1 MTAIRPVGPAD
12 VDGLGPWVREW
23 RHTNRWTQ
31 ERLAEALGYDVSYVA
46 KIERGSRRPTSQFLA
61 RLATVA
67 ATPKD
72 DLLRA
77 SRRPSDRVRL
87 PLPVFP
93 LIGREVDAAE
103 IGGLLRGGS
112 RCVTLVGAPGIGKT
126 SLAVEVAWQI
136 AADFR
141 HGACFVPLAE
151 VVGPEAVASA
161 LVHRLGLREQD
172 DNDPTDAVV
181 AALREQHLLIVLDN
195 FEHVLAASTI
205 VERLLR
211 EAPYVRILA
220 TSREALALDE
230 ETSYRVK
237 TLGFPDPSSEHLDD
251 AEEYAAVRVFV
262 DRSRVARP
270 NFALTEANRRPV
282 VEICARLDGLP
293 LAINLTAAAS
303 RILSPSDIVRSLRDR
318 LELPTDRSSG
328 RGPDQRGDQFGDHFG
343 GRAGDP
349 FTHGRLG
356 SALDWSWELLDPGSR
371 SLLARLGVFA
381 GGCSLAAAE
390 AVCSDDGTD
399 VLLGLTELEG
409 KSLIQAVLTEDG
421 ESRFTCLETVRR
433 YALGRLAERGELEG
447 LRRRH
452 CAYFVAL
459 AESAEVLITGHRDQ
473 GQWLRL
479 LDQEYANLAAAFS
492 WALDHDP
499 GRALVMA
506 AALSRFFSTRRLTEG
521 RQWLGLA
528 LDQAGTGATS
538 VAGTRALT
546 GLGVLC
552 RLQGDLDAADASL
565 ERARALAAEL
575 GAVKELASATLT
587 LGIVA
592 EDRAAYD
599 AAEARFE
606 EATALSVGIGD
617 DRGAGHGLNGL
628 GVIALRRND
637 TDQATARFMDAL
649 SLFRALDD
657 PWSVAVTATN
667 LGWIAE
673 TAGELSE
680 AGVWYDECRQLRS
693 LVGDEHGLA
702 RSAADLGRVAR
713 LRRDF
718 ARARSWMEEALR
730 TFHRLGDRR
739 LAAACLLELADIALE
754 RRRRDIAARLVGA
767 AQAIRESLGT
777 PAWPDEVALES
788 QVLAELTST
797 MGAPAVHRARMVGRS
812 LALDDAVDMVDSDS
826 WPAAY
831 RGGRLAP

>member
-12 VDGLGPWVREW
+12 TEGLGPWVREW

-46 KIERGSRRPTSQFLA
+46 KIERGSRRPTSQFVT

-72 DLLRA
+72 DLLRV
-77 SRRPSDRVRL
+77 SRQPSDRVRL
-87 PLPVFP
+87 PLPALP
-93 LIGREVDAAE
+93 LFGREDDIAE
-103 IGGLLRGGS
+103 IGRLLRGSS

-151 VVGPEAVASA
+151 VAGPDEVAAS
-161 LVHRLGLREQD
+161 LVHRLGLRDHDGGQPAD
-172 DNDPTDAVV
+172 VV
-181 AALREQHLLIVLDN
+181 VGALRDQHLLLVLDN
-195 FEHVLAASTI
+195 FEHVLSAATI

-211 EAPYVRILA
+211 EAPNVRVLA
-220 TSREALALDE
+220 TSREALGLVD
-230 ETSYRVK
+230 ETSYRVT
-237 TLGFPDPSSEHLDD
+237 TLKFPDPSSEHLDD
-251 AEEYAAVRVFV
+251 AEDYPAVRVFV

-318 LELPTDRSSG
+318 LELPTDRAAG
-328 RGPDQRGDQFGDHFG
+328 RAPDRFGDRG
-343 GRAGDP
+343 SDP
-349 FTHGRLG
+349 LTHGRLG
-356 SALDWSWELLDPGSR
+356 SALDWSWELLVPEAR

-390 AVCSDDGTD
+390 AVCGDIEAD
-399 VLLGLTELEG
+399 VLVGLTELES
-409 KSLIQAVLTEDG
+409 KSLISAVLTEEGD
-421 ESRFTCLETVRR
+421 SRFTCLETVRR
-433 YALGRLAERGELEG
+433 YALARLSEQGELDE

-452 CAYFVAL
+452 CAFFVEL
-459 AESAEVLITGHRDQ
+459 AESAESRITGHRDQ
-473 GQWLRL
+473 GQWLRV

-492 WALDHDP
+492 WALDNDP
-499 GRALVMA
+499 ERALIMA

-521 RQWLGLA
+521 RQWLGMA
-528 LDQAGTGATS
+528 LDHAGATS
-538 VAGTRALT
+538 AAGARALT
-546 GLGVLC
+546 GLGVLA

-565 ERARALAAEL
+565 TRARALAAEL
-575 GAVKELASATLT
+575 GATKEQAAATLS

-592 EDRAAYD
+592 EDRGDYGT
-599 AAEARFE
+599 AEERFE
-606 EATALSVGIGD
+606 QATALSAGIGD
-617 DRGAGHGLNGL
+617 GRGTGHGLNCL
-628 GVIALRRND
+628 GVIALRRD
-637 TDQATARFMDAL
+637 DIELATTRFMEAL
-649 SLFRALDD
+649 SLFRTLDD
-657 PWSVAVTATN
+657 AWSVAVTATN

-680 AGVWYDECRQLRS
+680 AGVWYDECCQLRS

-713 LRRDF
+713 LGRDF
-718 ARARSWMEEALR
+718 ARARSRMEEALHA
-730 TFHRLGDRR
+730 FHRMGDRR
-739 LAAACLLELADIALE
+739 LAAACLLELAAVALE
-754 RRRRDIAARLVGA
+754 RRRRDVATRLVGS
-767 AQAIRESLGT
+767 AQAIREILGT
-777 PAWPDEVALES
+777 PAWADELELES
-788 QVLAELTST
+788 QVLAELTAT
-797 MGAPAVHRARMVGRS
+797 MGAQAVRRARMVGRS
-812 LALDDAVDMVDSDS
+812 LTLDDAVDMVDSDS